1 MCNIMCLHE
10 DNLKWI
16 VNPMTEINIDA
27 LADPRDAATVPGK
40 DYLVRETVAGQ
51 QVVRQ
56 VTRRSA
62 TNEVLANMQYYDQNF
77 QRGSFVTDAVQGLP
91 GYRKDMTYR
100 EAAMNLDQALGVY
113 SLMGENIEA
122 GAIWAILTTGEMVN
136 RYASYQDYLDVFGAD
151 KLKEMGIEADAQKGG
166 AIGVPPISGSFHVS
180 GIQTL
185 MKENETLTNLK
196 AVVIPLAGSPV
207 FAKFIKPYKV
217 LQALELRTNLTD
229 EDIFVS
235 EKEASMII
243 AQQYEELAKQAA
255 AAAQAADIQNAHAAA
270 DLMTKIESIQPAG
283 KQTYA
288 GEA

>member
-1 MCNIMCLHE
+1 
-10 DNLKWI
+10 
-16 VNPMTEINIDA
+16 
-27 LADPRDAATVPGK
+27 
-40 DYLVRETVAGQ
+40 
-51 QVVRQ
+51 
-56 VTRRSA
+56 
-62 TNEVLANMQYYDQNF
+62 
-77 QRGSFVTDAVQGLP
+77 
-91 GYRKDMTYR
+91 
-100 EAAMNLDQALGVY
+100 
-113 SLMGENIEA
+113 
-122 GAIWAILTTGEMVN
+122 
-136 RYASYQDYLDVFGAD
+136 
-151 KLKEMGIEADAQKGG
+151 
-166 AIGVPPISGSFHVS
+166 VPPISGSFHVS